1 MRRDP
6 AAADPAVLPAPPI
19 PTVVPPPSRPRGRLL
34 RAAFLLPGLTG
45 AAGCAIGPYVEVPIE
60 IPIDAKLDLSGY
72 GRVLVG
78 SFVTQT
84 NENLDLDSETSR
96 LLRNQLR
103 LNSRLAVIE
112 AEVEPLGDFSDAAL
126 ETSGLAERFDD
137 MAAEAVAVGD
147 GEISRQEWI
156 DLEQD
161 KLLEDVEYWR
171 RLGEEFEEPLI
182 ISGRLRFAAEERSGF
197 SRRDRY
203 VRGPFNQPRLVR
215 STQFQERSAYTLMAE
230 FYFIDGRDGRTIHR
244 ERFTEEVIFG
254 RDEESSALSSYFELM
269 DRVLPNFLSIV
280 TPQTFRGTR
289 ILLR

>member
-1 MRRDP
+1 MGLSRCRRFAP
-6 AAADPAVLPAPPI
+6 GVALSLLGFTACAA
-19 PTVVPPPSRPRGRLL
+19 
-34 RAAFLLPGLTG
+34 
-45 AAGCAIGPYVEVPIE
+45 GPYVEVPIE
-60 IPIDAKLDLSGY
+60 IPIDAKLDLSEY

-78 SFVTQT
+78 SFVSQT

-126 ETSGLAERFDD
+126 EASGLAEQFDD
-137 MAAEAVAVGD
+137 MAAEAVAIGD

-161 KLLEDVEYWR
+161 KLLEDEEYWR
-171 RLGEEFEEPLI
+171 QLGEEFEEPLI
-182 ISGRLRFAAEERSGF
+182 VSGRLRFAAEERSGF

-203 VRGPFNQPRLVR
+203 VRDSFNRPRLVR
-215 STQFQERSAYTLMAE
+215 STQFQERSAYTLTAE
-230 FYFIDGRDGRTIHR
+230 FYFIDGASGRTIHR

-269 DRVLPNFLSIV
+269 DRILPNFLSVV

>member
-1 MRRDP
+1 MRAP
-6 AAADPAVLPAPPI
+6 ADRFRFVAARLRRASGLVFAV
-19 PTVVPPPSRPRGRLL
+19 
-34 RAAFLLPGLTG
+34 GLG
-45 AAGCAIGPYVEVPIE
+45 AACSSTPYVEVPIE
-60 IPIDAKLDLSGY
+60 IPIDAKLDLSDY

-78 SFVTQT
+78 SFVTQC
-84 NENLDLDSETSR
+84 NEDLDLDSETSR

-126 ETSGLAERFDD
+126 ESTGLAEQFDR

-161 KLLEDVEYWR
+161 KLLEDEEYWR
-171 RLGEEFEEPLI
+171 QLGEEFEEPLI
-182 ISGRLRFAAEERSGF
+182 VSGRLRFAAEERSGF

-203 VRGPFNQPRLVR
+203 VRSEFGGRRLVR
-215 STQFQERSAYTLMAE
+215 STQFQERNAYTLTAE
-230 FYFIDGRDGRTIHR
+230 FYFIDGRSGRAIHR

-269 DRVLPNFLSIV
+269 DRILPNFLSIV

-289 ILLR
+289 VLLR

>member
-1 MRRDP
+1 MP
-6 AAADPAVLPAPPI
+6 A
-19 PTVVPPPSRPRGRLL
+19 LL
-34 RAAFLLPGLTG
+34 RARVPALLLGAGLLS
-45 AAGCAIGPYVEVPIE
+45 GCAAGPYVEVPIE
-60 IPIDAKLDLSGY
+60 IPIEAKLDLSGF

-84 NENLDLDSETSR
+84 NENLDLDRETSR

-103 LNSRLAVIE
+103 INSRLSVIE
-112 AEVEPLGDFSDAAL
+112 AEVEPLGDFSDEAL
-126 ETSGLAERFDD
+126 ETSGLAAMFDE
-137 MAAEAVAVGD
+137 MAADAVAIGD
-147 GEISRQEWI
+147 GDISRQEWI

-161 KLLEDVEYWR
+161 KLLEDVDYWR

-182 ISGRLRFAAEERSGF
+182 VSGRLRFAAEERSGF

-203 VRGPFNQPRLVR
+203 VRGAFNQPRLVR
-215 STQFQERSAYTLMAE
+215 STQFQERSAYTLSAE

-269 DRVLPNFLSIV
+269 DRVLPNFLSIL

>member
-1 MRRDP
+1 MRRPAVP
-6 AAADPAVLPAPPI
+6 AAA
-19 PTVVPPPSRPRGRLL
+19 
-34 RAAFLLPGLTG
+34 AAALALS
-45 AAGCAIGPYVEVPIE
+45 GCAVGPYVEVPIE
-60 IPIDAKLDLSGY
+60 IPIEAKLDLSTY

-78 SFVTQT
+78 SFVTQC
-84 NENLDLDSETSR
+84 NENLDLDAETSR

-103 LNSRLAVIE
+103 LNSRLGVIE

-126 ETSGLAERFDD
+126 ESSGLEDRFDE
-137 MAAEAVAVGD
+137 MAADAVAVGD

-161 KLLEDVEYWR
+161 KLLEDDEYWR
-171 RLGEEFEEPLI
+171 QLGEEFEEPLI
-182 ISGRLRFAAEERSGF
+182 VSGRLRFAAEERSGF

-203 VRGPFNQPRLVR
+203 VRDAFNRPQLVR
-215 STQFQERSAYTLMAE
+215 STQFQERNAYTLTAE
-230 FYFIDGRDGRTIHR
+230 FYFIDGSNGRTIHR

-269 DRVLPNFLSIV
+269 DRILPNFLSIV

-289 ILLR
+289 MLLR

>member
-1 MRRDP
+1 MG
-6 AAADPAVLPAPPI
+6 L
-19 PTVVPPPSRPRGRLL
+19 SRYRQFASGVAL
-34 RAAFLLPGLTG
+34 FLLGIT
-45 AAGCAIGPYVEVPIE
+45 ACASGRYVEVTIE
-60 IPIDAKLDLSGY
+60 IPIDAKLDLSEY

-78 SFVTQT
+78 SFVSQT
-84 NENLDLDSETSR
+84 NENLDLDSETWR

-126 ETSGLAERFDD
+126 EASGLAEQFDD
-137 MAAEAVAVGD
+137 MSAEAVAVGD

-161 KLLEDVEYWR
+161 KILEDEEYWR
-171 RLGEEFEEPLI
+171 QLGEEFEEPLI

-203 VRGPFNQPRLVR
+203 IRDNFNRPRLVR
-215 STQFQERSAYTLMAE
+215 STQFQERSAYTLTAE
-230 FYFIDGRDGRTIHR
+230 FYFIDGASGRTIHR

-269 DRVLPNFLSIV
+269 DRILPNFLSVV

>member
-1 MRRDP
+1 M
-6 AAADPAVLPAPPI
+6 
-19 PTVVPPPSRPRGRLL
+19 PRSASPRTLGFPLASAL
-34 RAAFLLPGLTG
+34 AL
-45 AAGCAIGPYVEVPIE
+45 AGCAAGPYLEVPIE
-60 IPIDAKLDLSGY
+60 IPIEAKLDLSDY

-103 LNSRLAVIE
+103 INSRLAVIE

-126 ETSGLAERFDD
+126 EASGLATQFDE
-137 MAAEAVAVGD
+137 MAAEVFEG

-161 KLLEDVEYWR
+161 KLLEDEEYWR

-182 ISGRLRFAAEERSGF
+182 VSGRLRFAAEERSGF

-203 VRGPFNQPRLVR
+203 VRDAFNRPQLVR
-215 STQFQERSAYTLMAE
+215 STQFQERQAYTLTAE
-230 FYFIDGRDGRTIHR
+230 FYFIDGRSGRTVHR

-289 ILLR
+289 VLLR

>member
-1 MRRDP
+1 MPRRSVLFGV
-6 AAADPAVLPAPPI
+6 AAAL
-19 PTVVPPPSRPRGRLL
+19 
-34 RAAFLLPGLTG
+34 GLG
-45 AAGCAIGPYVEVPIE
+45 GCASSPYLEVPIE
-60 IPIDAKLDLSGY
+60 IPIEAKLDLSDY

-103 LNSRLAVIE
+103 INSRLSVIE
-112 AEVEPLGDFSDAAL
+112 AEVEPLGDFSDSAM
-126 ETSGLAERFDD
+126 EESGLSAQFDE
-137 MAAEAVAVGD
+137 MAAAVFEG

-161 KLLEDVEYWR
+161 KLLEDEDYWR

-182 ISGRLRFAAEERSGF
+182 VSGRLRFDAEERSGF

-203 VRGPFNQPRLVR
+203 VRDSFNRPQLVR
-215 STQFQERSAYTLMAE
+215 STQFQERSAYTFMAE
-230 FYFIDGRDGRTIHR
+230 FYFIDGASGRTIHR

-269 DRVLPNFLSIV
+269 DRILPNFLSIV

-289 ILLR
+289 VLLR